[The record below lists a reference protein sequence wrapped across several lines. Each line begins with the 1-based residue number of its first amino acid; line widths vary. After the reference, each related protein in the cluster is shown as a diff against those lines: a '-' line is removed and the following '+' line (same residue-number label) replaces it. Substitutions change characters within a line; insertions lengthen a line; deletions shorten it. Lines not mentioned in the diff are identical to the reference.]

1 MSRKMERNAHMV
13 GGRIRRTGCLLSA
26 LLLLGL
32 AAATPAHAA
41 GPGPEFK
48 LRQDANDIFISPDK
62 QIRVEQCAADKGDE
76 GFLYQFWTF
85 DDTRQHPSP
94 LNPGETTDLAG
105 YPAGFRF
112 SPDSQWLVRMQK
124 TGAGFQDL
132 FLYRRSG
139 FEFSAATK
147 KPLSEM
153 AWDYFWASPA
163 SKKLRRDPKE
173 RDSLSHVFA
182 GLLKGMDDNYAWL
195 GQRWPDSRY
204 VVISLNF
211 DAQGEDKPLPYI
223 EDWWCAYD
231 LKTGAFS
238 VPAAFAEHNAKAVTT
253 PRPRRK

>member
-1 MSRKMERNAHMV
+1 MSRKMERNACML
-13 GGRIRRTGCLLSA
+13 GGWLRRTGF

-182 GLLKGMDDNYAWL
+182 ALLKGMDDNYAWL

-204 VVISLNF
+204 VVISPNF
-211 DAQGEDKPLPYI
+211 DAQGEGKPLPYI

-238 VPAAFAEHNAKAVTT
+238 VPAAFAEHNAKAITT